1 MNLRNALPRLS
12 CAIAVSLAVAPVY
25 AQVAAPSTDNSD
37 ELSTIVVT
45 GVRASVKTSLDIKK
59 NADQLQDSIVAEDI
73 GKLPDNNVI
82 EALQHV
88 TGVQVSRNAAEATQL
103 LVRGLPDI
111 ATLINGREI
120 FTSTGRF
127 VALQD
132 IPAELLSRVDV
143 RKSSRADDIEGGIAG
158 VVDIRLH
165 RPFDFDGFQ
174 AAVTAREVH
183 STLSDHNDPVL
194 SGLVSNRWQTSAGE
208 FGVLA
213 DISYIRDHYKEEI
226 LDNYISTQSIGP
238 VPGSTG
244 AGGTAFIP
252 LTEGAQSING
262 DRERT
267 AATIAT
273 QWSPNANTEVYL
285 EGIYTRYRNPNNNDF
300 FVGLPWICAN
310 PATATVFPGTN
321 EVKTVT
327 GGCYDLTS
335 DQSFVPKTDT
345 YQVASGLTWTGE
357 SVKFTS
363 EIDFTT
369 SRFSQNG
376 YILDT
381 QYNPPPDGYTA
392 DFNYQGTGT
401 PYMNVT
407 GINLFDPSQYHVRQ
421 LYDQWTVQKG
431 NEIDWRGDFNFRL
444 ADSSWMKSVET
455 GVRVVDRF
463 AQNRADNAGGIDCLG
478 PPPPQNATSVACT
491 TQPALSALPGTAYHT
506 TYGTQFNGQFGIRS
520 WIDAD
525 PNWLVNNI
533 GYLRQLWNTS
543 ATGDRPPE
551 DPTQSF
557 DDREVSYAGYVK
569 GNFGMNLGSL
579 PLSGNIG
586 LRLVETR
593 ASMLGNTSI
602 NGVVSPVQTDKNTLD
617 WLPSLNARLT
627 LEDNL
632 YLRFAASR
640 TVTHPTFAQLDP
652 ALSLSASTA
661 TLLGSGTSGNA
672 NLNPVTSDNAD
683 LALEYYFSRQNA
695 LTAAAFYRRVDGYI
709 QTVTDAEVI
718 NGITY
723 QVTRPNNAPSGKI
736 DGAEIGYTQFLDF
749 LPAWLQGMGVQA
761 NATYVNGDFQNIS
774 KWSYNVVGIYERGP
788 ASMRVAYNWRS
799 GFNVGGTPGGAQ
811 PLEPLTIFAK
821 SQPWLDLSASYHIV
835 DSLTLT
841 FDATN
846 LLNSYYQDY
855 FGNQTVFPRDTRRFD
870 RQFSLGIRYRLK

>member
-1 MNLRNALPRLS
+1 MKLRSASTFAVGALAAAMTTSP
-12 CAIAVSLAVAPVY
+12 VSAQTAPPKSSDDLA
-25 AQVAAPSTDNSD
+25 
-37 ELSTIVVT
+37 EIVVT
-45 GVRASVKTSLDIKK
+45 GVRASVKSALDAKK
-59 NADQLQDSIVAEDI
+59 NADQIQDSIVAEDI

-88 TGVQVSRNAAEATQL
+88 TGVQVSRNAAEASQL
-103 LVRGLPDI
+103 LIRGLPDI

-127 VALQD
+127 VSLQD

-143 RKSSRADDIEGGIAG
+143 RKSTRADDIEGGIAG

-174 AAVTAREVH
+174 AAATAREVH

-194 SGLVSNRWQTSAGE
+194 SGLISNRWQTSAGE
-208 FGVLA
+208 FGALA

-238 VPGSTG
+238 VAGSTG

-252 LTEGAQSING
+252 LTQGAQSLLGN
-262 DRERT
+262 RERI
-267 AATIAT
+267 AATVAT
-273 QWSPNANTEVYL
+273 QWSPNSNTEVYL
-285 EGIYTRYRNPNNNDF
+285 EGLYTRYRNPNSNDF

-345 YQVASGLTWTGE
+345 FQVASGVTWTGD

-369 SRFSQNG
+369 SRYSQNG

-392 DFNYQGTGT
+392 DFNYNGTGT

-407 GINLFDPSQYHVRQ
+407 GINLLDPSQYHVRQ

-431 NEIDWRGDFNFRL
+431 NEIDWRGDLNFRL
-444 ADSSWMKSVET
+444 SDSSWIKSVDT
-455 GVRVVDRF
+455 GIRIVDRF

-478 PPPPQNATSVACT
+478 PPPAQNASSVACT
-491 TQPALSALPGTAYHT
+491 TQPALSDLPGTAYHA
-506 TYGTQFNGQFGIRS
+506 TYGTQFNGQFGIRN
-520 WIDAD
+520 WVDAD

-533 GYLRQLWNTS
+533 GYLRELWNTS
-543 ATGDRPPE
+543 ATGARPPE

-557 DDREVSYAGYVK
+557 DDREISYAGYLK
-569 GNFGMNLGSL
+569 GNFALDVGI
-579 PLSGNIG
+579 PLTGNIG

-602 NGVVSPVQTDKNTLD
+602 NSIITPVETNKNTLD
-617 WLPSLNARLT
+617 WMPSLNAKLA

-632 YLRFAASR
+632 FLRFAASR
-640 TVTHPTFAQLDP
+640 TVTHPTFQQLDP
-652 ALSLSASTA
+652 ALTLSGSTA
-661 TLLGSGTSGNA
+661 TLLGSGSSGNA
-672 NLNPVTSDNAD
+672 NLNPVKSDNAD
-683 LALEYYFSRQNA
+683 LSLEYYFGRQSN
-695 LTAAAFYRRVDGYI
+695 LTAAAFYRHVDGYI
-709 QTVTDAEVI
+709 ELLPSSLTLGNVVYQ
-718 NGITY
+718 ITSP
-723 QVTRPNNAPSGKI
+723 VNAPAGKI
-736 DGAEIGYTQFLDF
+736 DGAEFGYTQFLDF
-749 LPAWLQGMGVQA
+749 LPPWLQGLGVQA
-761 NATYVNGDFQNIS
+761 NGTYVNGDFQNIS
-774 KWSYNVVGIYERGP
+774 KWSYNIVGIYENGP
-788 ASMRVAYNWRS
+788 ASMRIAYNWRS

-811 PLEPLTIFAK
+811 PLEPGTIYAK
-821 SQPWLDLSASYHIV
+821 SQPWLDLSASYRVI
-835 DSLTLT
+835 DSLTVT

-870 RQFSLGIRYRLK
+870 RQYSVGVRYRMK

>member
-1 MNLRNALPRLS
+1 MNLRNALPRIVLRARCFFDRS
-12 CAIAVSLAVAPVY
+12 AGVRADRRAEP
-25 AQVAAPSTDNSD
+25 TNSD
-37 ELSTIVVT
+37 DLNTIVVT
-45 GVRASVKTSLDIKK
+45 GVRASVKSSLDIKK

-244 AGGTAFIP
+244 AGGNAFIP
-252 LTEGAQSING
+252 LTEGAQSILG

-273 QWSPNANTEVYL
+273 QWSPNSNTDVYL

-310 PATATVFPGTN
+310 PATATVFPNTN

-345 YQVASGLTWTGE
+345 YQVASGVTWTGD

-455 GVRVVDRF
+455 GLRLVDRF

-478 PPPPQNATSVACT
+478 PPPPQNASSVACT
-491 TQPALSALPGTAYHT
+491 TQPALSALQGTAYHT

-557 DDREVSYAGYVK
+557 DDREISYAGYVK
-569 GNFGMNLGSL
+569 GNFGVHVGSL
-579 PLSGNIG
+579 PLTGNVG
-586 LRLVETR
+586 LRVIETR

-602 NGVVSPVQTDKNTLD
+602 NGVISPVQTDKNTLD
-617 WLPSLNARLT
+617 WLPSLNARLA
-627 LEDNL
+627 LDDNL
-632 YLRFAASR
+632 FLRFAASR

-652 ALSLSASTA
+652 A
-661 TLLGSGTSGNA
+661 
-672 NLNPVTSDNAD
+672 SDFVRLD
-683 LALEYYFSRQNA
+683 RDF
-695 LTAAAFYRRVDGYI
+695 VG
-709 QTVTDAEVI
+709 
-718 NGITY
+718 
-723 QVTRPNNAPSGKI
+723 
-736 DGAEIGYTQFLDF
+736 IGYQRQCQPQSGQIRQCRLVARILFRPPKCPDRDRV
-749 LPAWLQGMGVQA
+749 LPPCRRLHPD
-761 NATYVNGDFQNIS
+761 GD
-774 KWSYNVVGIYERGP
+774 GR
-788 ASMRVAYNWRS
+788 RS
-799 GFNVGGTPGGAQ
+799 HQWDHLPSHAAQ
-811 PLEPLTIFAK
+811 
-821 SQPWLDLSASYHIV
+821 
-835 DSLTLT
+835 
-841 FDATN
+841 
-846 LLNSYYQDY
+846 
-855 FGNQTVFPRDTRRFD
+855 
-870 RQFSLGIRYRLK
+870 